1 MKNVSHAGYLLRL
14 LALILTVA
22 VGPAAAA
29 EKWVS
34 IPGNAVNMRAG
45 PGTDA
50 EVVWQ
55 VGRYYP
61 LKVVGS
67 KGEWLKVRDF
77 EGDGGWILARLT
89 AKTPTMIAKR
99 PGVNIRNGPATKHKI
114 VGRADYGQVFI
125 THEKRGGWV
134 KVELPDDKGRGWVD
148 RSLLWGW

>member
-1 MKNVSHAGYLLRL
+1 MMKSAGNLFRL
-14 LALILTVA
+14 LVLLLVMA

-29 EKWVS
+29 AKWVS
-34 IPGNAVNMRAG
+34 IPGNAVNMRAA

-50 EVVWQ
+50 QVIWQ

-61 LKVVGS
+61 LQVVGS

-89 AKTPTMIAKR
+89 SKTPTMIAKR
-99 PGVNIRNGPATKHKI
+99 PGVNIRKGPGKNHPIA
-114 VGRADYGQVFI
+114 GRAEYGQVFI
-125 THEKRGGWV
+125 TRKKQGGWV
-134 KVELPDDKGRGWVD
+134 RVELPEGKGQGWVD